1 MHSSRREAIQ
11 ALQRALTLSVR
22 RAAVPQV
29 HERVIRRA
37 GLDIDRVEAI
47 ALSRIVDQGEMWLS
61 ELARQLGVACSTAG
75 RHAAHLDERGLCVR
89 SVDPTDGRAVVAT
102 ATAEGRELVTH
113 LRSAHGEILAEVLA
127 AWETPDL
134 EQLASLLGRLAEDL
148 ATITEPTTA
157 SV

>member
-1 MHSSRREAIQ
+1 MHPSRREAIE

-37 GLDIDRVEAI
+37 GLDIERVEAI
-47 ALSRIVDQGEMWLS
+47 ALSRIVDQGDMWLS

-89 SVDPTDGRAVVAT
+89 SVDPADGRAVVAT
-102 ATAEGRELVTH
+102 ATAEGRELVAL
-113 LRSAHGEILAEVLA
+113 LRSAHGEMLGEVLSE
-127 AWETPDL
+127 WTTSDL
-134 EQLASLLGRLAEDL
+134 EHLSALLSRLAGDL
-148 ATITEPTTA
+148 AKITEPAATSA
-157 SV
+157 